1 MVAPS
6 QAIKLL
12 IANDET
18 PARNRLKDLI
28 SDIEGVMVVA
38 EAKNGKEAINLT
50 IEISPDLMLL
60 DIRMPLVDGLE
71 AAKHARKLSPKPQI
85 IFATAYDAY
94 AIKAFE
100 LSAIDYFLKPIGLDR
115 LQAAIQKAQV
125 LAVQDVAALKSL
137 QKTRSH
143 LGIHERDRVILV
155 PIEEIIYCRAEL
167 KYVTVNTKEQEY
179 LLEESLT
186 HLETEFG
193 NVFLRLHRNCLVAQ
207 QSISGYEKR
216 PDEKGDMEWHAILKD
231 VPETIAVSR
240 RQQHLIQKL

>member
-155 PIEEIIYCRAEL
+155 PIEEIIYCHAEL
-167 KYVTVNTKEQEY
+167 KYVTVRTKEQEY
-179 LLEESLT
+179 LFEESLPR
-186 HLETEFG
+186 LETEFG
-193 NVFLRLHRNCLVAQ
+193 DVFFALAPQLPSCPTINQRL
-207 QSISGYEKR
+207 
-216 PDEKGDMEWHAILKD
+216 
-231 VPETIAVSR
+231 
-240 RQQHLIQKL
+240 